1 MVRNSKAFRL
11 AILALFIA
19 FVIIQN
25 FVPFLGYIP
34 VGALSLTT
42 IQITVIVASIV
53 LGPIDGAIVGGVW
66 GVLSCIKAFTSPSS
80 PVASL
85 IFTNPLIS
93 VLPRI
98 LVGLLAGYLFIWLI
112 KGNLNK
118 TVSSILVGGLGA
130 LLNTVLVLGLIF
142 LFYRNPEVAHAY
154 GVSNP
159 NLIGGVLMATVGTNG
174 VPEAILSAIV
184 TPIISIPLLHFMD
197 KSE

>member
-11 AILALFIA
+11 SILALFIA

-42 IQITVIVASIV
+42 IQITVIVAAIV
-53 LGPIDGAIVGGVW
+53 LGPTDGAIVGGVW
-66 GVLSCIKAFTSPSS
+66 GILSCIKAFTSPSS

-98 LVGLLAGYLFIWLI
+98 LVGLLAGYLFIWFTKTKI
-112 KGNLNK
+112 KEPMSA
-118 TVSSILVGGLGA
+118 TIVGGLGA

-142 LFYRNPEVAHAY
+142 IFYRNPAVAQAY

-174 VPEAILSAIV
+174 IPEAILSAIG

>member
-11 AILALFIA
+11 SILALFIA

-42 IQITVIVASIV
+42 IQITVIVAAIV
-53 LGPIDGAIVGGVW
+53 LGPTDGAIVGGVW
-66 GVLSCIKAFTSPSS
+66 GILSCIKAFTSPSS

-98 LVGLLAGYLFIWLI
+98 LVGLLAGYLFIWFTKTKI
-112 KGNLNK
+112 KK
-118 TVSSILVGGLGA
+118 PMSATIVGGLGA

-142 LFYRNPEVAHAY
+142 IFYRNPAVAQAY

-174 VPEAILSAIV
+174 IPEAILSAIG